1 MAARV
6 SPRVTQGGTVGST
19 WCCISPTSPEVMLPV
34 EEGVRM
40 PSREPVRGVYKME
53 A

>member
-19 WCCISPTSPEVMLPV
+19 WCCISPTRPEVMLPI
-34 EEGVRM
+34 EEGVRT
-40 PSREPVRGVYKME
+40 PSREPVGGVYKME